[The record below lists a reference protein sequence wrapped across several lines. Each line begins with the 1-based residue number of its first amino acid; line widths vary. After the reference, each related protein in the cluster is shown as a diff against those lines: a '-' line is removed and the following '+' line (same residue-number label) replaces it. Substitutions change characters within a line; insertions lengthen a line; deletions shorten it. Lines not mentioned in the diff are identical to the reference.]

1 MRPDWGT
8 ERDCVSKEK
17 ENAARCGKSVNL
29 ARGRQERED
38 PEFDVILGSLV
49 DSKLAWD
56 A

>member
-17 ENAARCGKSVNL
+17 EKAARCGKSVNL
-29 ARGRQERED
+29 ALGRQKRED
-38 PEFDVILGSLV
+38 PEFDVIFGYLV

-56 A
+56 T